1 MSTRKGCCA
10 MSQREILL
18 PQKFL
23 KRMSILLKGEYREYE
38 ETLRRDA
45 PKRGIR
51 LNPLK
56 AEPSVLLAQLGRT
69 FGEELCPSPFSPLSY
84 YLPGSASNVGRL
96 ALHHA
101 GAFYVQEPSAS
112 SAVTVLAPKPGERIL
127 DLCAAPGGKSTQI
140 AALLGGEGLL
150 WSNEIVAGRAQILL
164 SNFERMGVRNGVVS
178 SCHPETL
185 CGALAGFFDRVL
197 VDAPCSGEGMF
208 RRDGRAAEEW
218 SEEHV
223 ASCAVR
229 QLAILESARQ
239 AVREGGVLVYSTCTF
254 SPEENEGVITE
265 FLRRTPEFVLEN
277 CGVSFGR
284 PAFAELGGTE
294 FDLSMARRI
303 FPMDGGEGHFIA
315 KLRRVAPNERFPAM
329 AVPPKPEKEVCAL
342 FEDNLS
348 CPLYGEP
355 QTVGEKTVLLPH
367 GLPEL
372 RGLGVL
378 RAGVLCC
385 EAKKNRLEPVHALF
399 AAAKERELRRLC
411 ALDAD
416 SAEAEAFLR
425 GEEIPCDEKGF
436 TGVSVGDVMLGFGK
450 ASGGSL
456 KNRYPKGLRNLK

>member
-1 MSTRKGCCA
+1 MDEK
-10 MSQREILL
+10 EILL
-18 PQKFL
+18 PQSFL
-23 KRMSILLKGEYREYE
+23 NRMKVLLKGEYRQYE
-38 ETLRRDA
+38 ETLQQDA

-56 AEPSVLLAQLGRT
+56 ADPQAVCAALGRT
-69 FGEELCPSPFSPLSY
+69 FGEALRPSPFSPLSC
-84 YLPGSASNVGRL
+84 YLPASAENVGRL

-140 AALLGGEGLL
+140 AALLGGRGLL
-150 WSNEIVAGRAQILL
+150 WSNEIMANRAQILL

-185 CGALAGFFDRVL
+185 CSALAGFFDRVL

-208 RRDGRAAEEW
+208 RKDGRAAAEW

-229 QLAILESARQ
+229 QQAILNSARQ

-254 SPEENEGVITE
+254 SPEENEGVVTE
-265 FLRRTPEFVLEN
+265 FLRGNPEFVLED

-284 PAFAELGGTE
+284 PAFAELGGAG
-294 FDLSMARRI
+294 FDLSLARRI
-303 FPMDGGEGHFIA
+303 FPMDGGEGHFVA
-315 KLRRVAPNERFPAM
+315 RLRRIAPNERFPSMM
-329 AVPPKPEKEVCAL
+329 APPKPEAAVRAL
-342 FEDNLS
+342 FEENFR
-348 CPLYGEP
+348 CPLYGTP
-355 QTVGEKTVLLPH
+355 QTVGEKTMLLPD

-385 EAKKNRLEPVHALF
+385 EAKKNRLEPAHALF
-399 AAAKERELRRLC
+399 AAAREEETRRLC
-411 ALDAD
+411 ALEPD
-416 SAEAEAFLR
+416 SAEAAAFLR
-425 GEEIPCDEKGF
+425 GEEIPCAESGF
-436 TGVSVGDVMLGFGK
+436 TGVSVGGVMLGFGK
-450 ASGGSL
+450 ASGGML